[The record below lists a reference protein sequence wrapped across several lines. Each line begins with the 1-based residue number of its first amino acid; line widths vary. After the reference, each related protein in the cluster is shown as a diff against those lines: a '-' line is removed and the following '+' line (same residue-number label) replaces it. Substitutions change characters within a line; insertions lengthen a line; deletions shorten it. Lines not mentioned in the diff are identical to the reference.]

1 MKFLTNTHCLKTSA
15 ILLLFCLSPAILKA
29 QGQPVRPTNDVAVR
43 LAGLEQDFA
52 LLKRQMDQILL
63 DNDIL
68 RKENENLRQQLQSV
82 ASSGGSVDEKLAA
95 LRAQLIAEDNRNR
108 SEVIA
113 EVTRQIERLGTQT
126 QSAINSVARQTSAT
140 PTTTSITFSD
150 DFPKT
155 GITYTVVS
163 GDTLSGIA
171 KTYNSSVKDIQNAN
185 RIADPRD
192 LRVGQTIFIPQ
203 R

>member
-1 MKFLTNTHCLKTSA
+1 MHIASRPSLLKSVTLFA
-15 ILLLFCLSPAILKA
+15 VLCALLPALNA
-29 QGQPVRPTNDVAVR
+29 QGQPVRPVNDTAVR
-43 LAGLEQDFA
+43 VAGLEQDLA
-52 LLKRQMDQILL
+52 LLKRQIDQVLL
-63 DNDIL
+63 DNEIL
-68 RKENENLRQQLQSV
+68 RKENEELRRQLQAV
-82 ASSGGSVDEKLAA
+82 TAGGGSVDEKLAA

-108 SEVIA
+108 SEIIA

-126 QSAINSVARQTSAT
+126 QSAINAVARQSSSSSAPST
-140 PTTTSITFSD
+140 TFSD

-171 KTYNSSVKDIQNAN
+171 KTHNSTVKDIQNAN

-192 LRVGQTIFIPQ
+192 LKVGQTLFIPQ

>member
-1 MKFLTNTHCLKTSA
+1 MHTATRPYLLKTA
-15 ILLLFCLSPAILKA
+15 LLLALLSAMPQAASA
-29 QGQPVRPTNDVAVR
+29 QGQPIRPSNDTAVR
-43 LAGLEQDFA
+43 VAGLEQDLA
-52 LLKRQMDQILL
+52 ILKRQIDQVLL
-63 DNDIL
+63 DNEIL
-68 RKENENLRQQLQSV
+68 RKENEDLRRQLQAV
-82 ASSGGSVDEKLAA
+82 AAGGGSMDEKLAA

-108 SEVIA
+108 SEIIA
-113 EVTRQIERLGTQT
+113 EVTRQIERLGSQT
-126 QSAINSVARQTSAT
+126 QSAINSVARQASSAAAA
-140 PTTTSITFSD
+140 PAVSFSD

-171 KTYNSSVKDIQNAN
+171 KAHNSTVKDIQNAN

-192 LRVGQTIFIPQ
+192 LKVGQTLFIPQ